1 MAISTQH
8 KHLLLVLRWYCL
20 QEPYAILIGYL
31 RYARA
36 LQEIIP
42 FLFLL
47 ATLFSPWKNI
57 REKKKG
63 HGFNLNDFIG
73 RLTLNL
79 FSRVVGAVVRVFT
92 IIFGVITQIFL
103 LALFLAY
110 FAFWITYPVAALAG
124 ISYAISSL

>member
-1 MAISTQH
+1 MGISNPH
-8 KHLLLVLRWYCL
+8 KHLLLILKWYAL
-20 QEPYAILIGYL
+20 TEPRAIVIGYV

-42 FLFLL
+42 FVFLVM
-47 ATLFSPWKNI
+47 TLFSPWKNI

-73 RLTLNL
+73 RLTLNV
-79 FSRVVGAVVRVFT
+79 FSRVVGAVVRIFT
-92 IIFGVITQIFL
+92 IIFGVIAQIIL

-110 FAFWITYPVAALAG
+110 FSFWIVYPVAALAS

>member
-1 MAISTQH
+1 MVISTPH
-8 KHLLLVLRWYCL
+8 KHLLLILRWYCL
-20 QEPYAILIGYL
+20 QEPAAIIVGYL

-63 HGFNLNDFIG
+63 HGFDLNEFVG
-73 RLTLNL
+73 RLVLNV
-79 FSRVVGAVVRVFT
+79 FSRIVGAVVRIIT
-92 IIFGVITQIFL
+92 IMFGLILQIIL
-103 LALFLAY
+103 LAFFVVY
-110 FAFWITYPVAALAG
+110 FGFWVLYPVAAVSG
-124 ISYAISSL
+124 IGFAIWSL